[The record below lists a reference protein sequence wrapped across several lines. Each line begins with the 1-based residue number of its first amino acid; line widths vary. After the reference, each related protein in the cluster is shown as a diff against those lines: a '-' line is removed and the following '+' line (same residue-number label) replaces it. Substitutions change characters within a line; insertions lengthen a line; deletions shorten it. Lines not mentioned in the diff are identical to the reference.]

1 MPPAFLTIRTVLRW
15 LFQRQCLGCLVL
27 ALATWSSAPAQT
39 VDPLAGLQAASD
51 AAEAALRDDEVQ
63 IADSRYRETLRE
75 GWLVIGGLDAA
86 ERRWADAAT
95 AFERAAS
102 ATVHPRQGLLS
113 LALVHI
119 QTGRVQEAVQ
129 ILTRLVAR
137 DKSDIAS
144 RRLLAQAL
152 AASGQLA
159 EAVQELE
166 EAAATAPTDDELK
179 FVLASGYL
187 QMKKVEAADRL
198 FGEIA
203 SSRPIPQTHVLIGRT
218 YRDSGEYDHARE
230 ALHKALEMDPRTTRA
245 HYYLGTTA
253 LLQDGVLRLEYAI
266 DEFRQE
272 LRLAPADPV
281 TNLRL
286 GIALVEARHTA
297 DALDPLQM
305 ATASA
310 SAPPDAWFYLGRCLL
325 ALDRAPEAVTALER
339 ALQLAQATTAGEL
352 RIGSIENQLGLALR
366 KTGAEQEAAAH
377 FAEAERL
384 SAQHTEQSRSQ
395 LARYLADAPDPATLD
410 ARPPIDTVFP
420 FATLPEDQRRELRR
434 RTATALARAYF
445 NMGVLHA
452 RADRPARAAELLQS
466 AATLDPAFPQ
476 IDASL
481 GSTYFKAQQY
491 EKAVEPLARASAASP
506 SDASVRR
513 MLAMSLLSAGAAER
527 AVEVLRNDPGRDAD
541 PALQY
546 AFGLALL
553 RANRSAQAQLIFSRL
568 IAEQGNTPELNV
580 VMGQAQ
586 AQQGDYDGAISSLQ
600 RAIALKADVPEAHA
614 ALGVIYLKQGKLPE
628 AAASLRKE
636 IDISP
641 GDFASRSNLATV
653 LQLQGE
659 HDEPVALLRGV
670 LKVRPEFADAR
681 YLLGKI
687 LLADGAAEEAV
698 QHLEVAARVAPQDF
712 NIHYQL
718 GQAYQKLGR
727 SDLAQREFDLFREL
741 KDKLAGRTP

>member
-1 MPPAFLTIRTVLRW
+1 MPPAFLTIRTVLPW
-15 LFQRQCLGCLVL
+15 LSRRQCLGCLVL
-27 ALATWSSAPAQT
+27 ALASATWSPAQPA
-39 VDPLAGLQAASD
+39 DPLAGLQAASD
-51 AAEAALRDDEVQ
+51 AAEAALRDGELQ
-63 IADSRYRETLRE
+63 IADSRYREALRE

-86 ERRWADAAT
+86 GRRWADAAT
-95 AFERAAS
+95 AFEQAAS
-102 ATVHPRQGLLS
+102 ATVQPRQGLLS

-119 QTGRVQEAVQ
+119 QTGRAPEAVQ

-152 AASGQLA
+152 AASGQPA

-166 EAAATAPTDDELK
+166 EAAATAPGDAELK
-179 FVLASGYL
+179 FLLASGYL
-187 QMKKVEAADRL
+187 QMKRVEAAARL
-198 FGEIA
+198 FAEIVRD
-203 SSRPIPQTHVLIGRT
+203 RPIPQTHVLIGRT
-218 YRDSGEYDHARE
+218 YRDSGEYDRARQ
-230 ALHKALEMDPRTTRA
+230 ALRKALEMDPRTTRA

-253 LLQDGVLRLEYAI
+253 LLQDGVLRLEDAI
-266 DEFRQE
+266 AEFRQE
-272 LRLAPADPV
+272 LQLAPADPV

-286 GIALVEARHTA
+286 GIVLVEARRTA
-297 DALDPLQM
+297 EALDPLQI

-339 ALQLAQATTAGEL
+339 ALQLARATAAGEL
-352 RIGSIENQLGLALR
+352 RMGSIENQLGLALR
-366 KTGAEQEAAAH
+366 KTGAPQEAAAH

-384 SAQHTEQSRSQ
+384 SALHTEQSRSQ
-395 LARYLADAPDPATLD
+395 LARYLADAPDPTTLD

-420 FATLPEDQRRELRR
+420 FAAVPEDQRRDLRR

-445 NMGVLHA
+445 NMGVMHA

-491 EKAVEPLARASAASP
+491 DKAVEPLARASAANP

-527 AVEVLRNDPGRDAD
+527 AVEVLRNDPGRDTD
-541 PALQY
+541 PSLQY

-600 RAIALKADVPEAHA
+600 RAIELKADVPEAHA
-614 ALGVIYLKQGKLPE
+614 ALGVIYLKQGRLPE
-628 AAASLRKE
+628 AAAALRKE
-636 IDISP
+636 IAISP
-641 GDFASRSNLATV
+641 GDFASHSNLATV

-659 HDEPVALLRGV
+659 RDEPVALLRGV
-670 LKVRPEFADAR
+670 LKLRPEFADAR

-727 SDLAQREFDLFREL
+727 SDLAQREFDLYREL